1 MAPLEQMQAD
11 SRRLTEQI
19 LDILNKQDTH
29 PAVALEVLAHAG
41 ANVVAGCLGDT
52 EEQSRA
58 AANEYYAR
66 CFEAM
71 AEIAFEF
78 GSMTENVAQCQC
90 PEGPEDYAFL
100 HIGSPKAKAAKAG
113 K

>member
-1 MAPLEQMQAD
+1 MTPLEQMQAD

-19 LDILNKQDTH
+19 LDIFDKQDTH

-41 ANVVAGCLGDT
+41 ANVVACCLGKT

-78 GSMTENVAQCQC
+78 GSMADNAAQCQC